1 MKGSN
6 TSFWS
11 PYFLRPRK
19 KFRHLC
25 RIIVIEFKF
34 FSEAFPRRCFVNN
47 AFLKISSNFI
57 RKHLCRSFFFIP
69 VNLAKFFN
77 NTFFTK
83 HFQVTAFAGSPCTYS
98 PSDCPSDNSS
108 SGTANRQ
115 RDGGYAQAKENP
127 IQVITELN

>member
-34 FSEAFPRRCFVNN
+34 FSEAFPRRCFVNK

-57 RKHLCRSFFFIP
+57 GNIYARVSFLFPWIWRNFLTTPFLQNTSRWLLLPVALVLTVLLIAHPIIP
-69 VNLAKFFN
+69 VAAPQTVNVMEAMPKP
-77 NTFFTK
+77 K
-83 HFQVTAFAGSPCTYS
+83 
-98 PSDCPSDNSS
+98 
-108 SGTANRQ
+108 R
-115 RDGGYAQAKENP
+115 
-127 IQVITELN
+127 IQFKL